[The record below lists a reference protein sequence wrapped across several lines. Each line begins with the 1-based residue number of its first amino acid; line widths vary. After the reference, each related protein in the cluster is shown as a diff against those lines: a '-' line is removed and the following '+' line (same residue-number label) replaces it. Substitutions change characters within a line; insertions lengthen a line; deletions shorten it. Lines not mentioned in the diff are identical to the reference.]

1 MNIKA
6 KLGLLLV
13 AALMFSGGFYFND
26 RSVQLATPTD
36 RVITLTD
43 VSVTVKSVKN
53 NVEPSFLGLFVD
65 AETSIVFTADI
76 SESVYQEFLSISNK
90 PLVIHRSLNL
100 DTINGNSTSEIFKFL
115 SAFFSFI
122 GAFFIILIAEY
133 TRADIKDARAKRK
146 LKKTETPT

>member
-1 MNIKA
+1 M
-6 KLGLLLV
+6 
-13 AALMFSGGFYFND
+13 
-26 RSVQLATPTD
+26 
-36 RVITLTD
+36 ITLTD

-115 SAFFSFI
+115 SAF
-122 GAFFIILIAEY
+122 
-133 TRADIKDARAKRK
+133 
-146 LKKTETPT
+146 PT